1 MTMQAVEPVVRSP
14 FGRPDVPEGGLSAL
28 VLRHSPGL
36 GERPALIDAPSARTI
51 TYGQLG
57 TLVRRAA
64 AGLAARGF
72 GQGDVLALYSP
83 NLPEYAVA
91 VHAALSLGGVVTTAN
106 PLYTAEEL
114 ARQLE
119 DSGARTLITVPP
131 FVEPARAAGLR
142 GRDRVRRGRGG
153 HAVRVAARARRR
165 ASARA
170 GRPGGTRP
178 SSRTRAAPPGLPKG
192 VVLTHGAVAA
202 NVLQTGQLID
212 YGESDTIVAVAPFFH
227 AVGFTVLLNAGA
239 GLRSD
244 GRLAAPLRAGDLP
257 RRDPGPSRHRDGRG
271 PADRTRA
278 GPSSRGRP
286 VRPLEPALRRLR
298 RRAAGGGAAAGG
310 GGPARLHRR
319 PGLRDD
325 RDHGRHRHL
334 LDGRARAQ
342 PPRAGR
348 DPPRRHRGPRDR
360 AGDRRRP
367 GHGRDRRDL
376 GARAAAHARLS
387 QQRRGHGRH
396 DRRRRLAAHRRHRP
410 RRRARAGCS
419 SPTASRS

>member
-1 MTMQAVEPVVRSP
+1 M
-14 FGRPDVPEGGLSAL
+14 
-28 VLRHSPGL
+28 
-36 GERPALIDAPSARTI
+36 
-51 TYGQLG
+51 
-57 TLVRRAA
+57 LVRRAA

-91 VHAALSLGGVVTTAN
+91 VHAALSLGGVVTAAN
-106 PLYTAEEL
+106 PLYTPEEL

-131 FVEPARAAGLR
+131 SSSAARAAGCEDVIVFGEAEGATPFASLLEL
-142 GRDRVRRGRGG
+142 GDEPPLAQVDPRDP
-153 HAVRVAARARRR
+153 ALIPY
-165 ASARA
+165 SS
-170 GRPGGTRP
+170 GT
-178 SSRTRAAPPGLPKG
+178 TGLPKG

-202 NVLQTGQLID
+202 NVLQTGQLHRLWRERHHR
-212 YGESDTIVAVAPFFH
+212 GGRAVLPRGRIHGA
-227 AVGFTVLLNAGA
+227 AERRA

-244 GRLAAPLRAGDLP
+244 GRLAAPLRPGDLP
-257 RRDPGPSRHRDGRG
+257 RRNPGPSRHRDGRG

-278 GPSSRGRP
+278 GPSPRSRP

-325 RDHGRHRHL
+325 RDHRRHRHL

-348 DPPRRHRGPRDR
+348 DPPRRHRGARDR

-376 GARAAAHARLS
+376 GARTAAHARLS
-387 QQRRGHGRH
+387 QQRRGHGGH

-410 RRRARAGCS
+410 RGRARAGCS